1 MIHIFTFSSVGIKFV
16 TYHPIQFTN
25 DTNDVI
31 QIWYTS
37 RICIIIRQ
45 NKLLKKFNFIE
56 QFMKIIKKIECMVN
70 LSHEFISISN

>member
-1 MIHIFTFSSVGIKFV
+1 MIRIFTLSSLGIKFV
-16 TYHPIQFTN
+16 TYHPIQFTIN
-25 DTNDVI
+25 PYDVI
-31 QIWYTS
+31 QMWGTS